1 MTDKLRKYVLP
12 NIPYVFIGWIFL
24 KLGTAYRLAAG
35 AGFGEKLLGLGQTI
49 GAAFADFA
57 PGRALFDWLVGIV
70 GAVAFR
76 LLIYFKSKN
85 AKKFRRDEEYGSARW
100 GSEKDIRPFV
110 DPKFENNMILTA
122 TERLTMNTRP
132 KNPANARN
140 LNFCGIGSSGSGK
153 TRFWLTPQLLQ
164 AHSSYVVVDPKG
176 GVLGQVGAFLQ
187 RRGYK
192 IKVFNSIDF
201 SKSMHYNPLAYI
213 KTEADILKFVNA
225 LISNTKG
232 EGKEGDPFW
241 TKAETLLY
249 CALLGYIIFEG
260 AEEDRNMNT
269 LVDMISGMEVKE
281 DDENYKNAVDYMF
294 DGLAKRKPDCFAV
307 KQYRK
312 FKLSSGKT
320 AKSILISCGAR
331 LAPFDIPQ
339 LREIMSYD
347 ELELDRMGDRRT
359 ATFFCISDTDS
370 TYNFLVALAF
380 SQMFNLLCE
389 RANNVHGGRLPHH
402 VRVLWDEAANTG
414 QVPQLEKLVAVIR
427 SREISLCLLYQQLAQ
442 CKAIYDKNAETIL
455 GNMDSVLFLG
465 GRESSTI
472 KEISENWL
480 GKATISMQTEG
491 RSRGQSESYSQNTQR
506 LGRELMTPSELATM
520 PGDRCILQL
529 RGLPP
534 FYSKKYDLK
543 QHPNYKYTAEA
554 DKVKNAFDLNSLV
567 TRRMDK
573 LNPNETYTVYKVD
586 VPDEALTGE
595 DEDIL
600 NYPDMSAYDNLKL
613 KCICVGLH
621 RPGYIENILNIVGL
635 GNVGKKKV
643 GHFSL
648 GMKQRLGIGMALVG
662 EPDVLVLDEP
672 INGLDPEGIAEVR
685 ETLLRLNKEK
695 GLTIIISS
703 HILEELSKIATNYA
717 IIDKGQ
723 LVKELSREE
732 LEATCREHIEI
743 KMEHPDLALPVLD
756 ALGFKDYRV
765 ADENTIH
772 IFERLNESGKITMEL
787 SRKNIYIHSISVT
800 NESIEDYFLRL
811 TGGVDHA

>member
-1 MTDKLRKYVLP
+1 MPTDKIRKYILP
-12 NIPYVFIGWIFL
+12 NIPYLFIGWAFL

-35 AGFGEKLLGLGQTI
+35 VNAVEKLLGLMQTI
-49 GAAFADFA
+49 GVAFADFSPGLA
-57 PGRALFDWLVGIV
+57 PFDWLVGIV

-100 GSEKDIRPFV
+100 GTEKDIKPFV
-110 DPKFENNMILTA
+110 DPKFENNIILTG
-122 TERLTMNTRP
+122 TEKLTINTRP

-140 LNFCGIGSSGSGK
+140 LNACVIGSSGSGK

-176 GVLGQVGAFLQ
+176 GVLSQVGAFLQ

-260 AEEDRNMNT
+260 SEEERNMNT

-281 DDENYKNAVDYMF
+281 DDEDFLNAVDYMF
-294 DGLAKRKPDCFAV
+294 KGLEQRKPDCFAV
-307 KQYRK
+307 KQYK
-312 FKLSSGKT
+312 KYKLSSGKT

-389 RANNVHGGRLPHH
+389 RADNVHGGRLPHH

-414 QVPQLEKLVAVIR
+414 QVPNLEKLVAVIR
-427 SREISLCLLYQQLAQ
+427 SREVSLTLFYQQLAQ

-455 GNMDSVLFLG
+455 GNMDSVIFLG
-465 GRESSTI
+465 GREASTI

-480 GKATISMQTEG
+480 GKATISMQTDG
-491 RSRGQSESYSQNTQR
+491 RTRGQSESYSQNNQR
-506 LGRELMTPSELATM
+506 VGRELMTPSELATM

-554 DKVKNAFDLNSLV
+554 DKKKNAFDLDRLIN
-567 TRRMDK
+567 RRRRPG
-573 LNPNETYTVYKVD
+573 LNEECEVYEAI
-586 VPDEALTGE
+586 VPDEALTDE

-600 NYPDMSAYDNLKL
+600 NYDDLDDPDAF
-613 KCICVGLH
+613 V
-621 RPGYIENILNIVGL
+621 
-635 GNVGKKKV
+635 
-643 GHFSL
+643 
-648 GMKQRLGIGMALVG
+648 
-662 EPDVLVLDEP
+662 
-672 INGLDPEGIAEVR
+672 
-685 ETLLRLNKEK
+685 
-695 GLTIIISS
+695 
-703 HILEELSKIATNYA
+703 
-717 IIDKGQ
+717 
-723 LVKELSREE
+723 
-732 LEATCREHIEI
+732 
-743 KMEHPDLALPVLD
+743 
-756 ALGFKDYRV
+756 
-765 ADENTIH
+765 
-772 IFERLNESGKITMEL
+772 
-787 SRKNIYIHSISVT
+787 
-800 NESIEDYFLRL
+800 
-811 TGGVDHA
+811 

>member
-1 MTDKLRKYVLP
+1 MKTDKLRKFLIP
-12 NIPYVFIGWIFL
+12 NIPYVFIGWAFL
-24 KLGTAYRLAAG
+24 KLSTAYRLAAG
-35 AGFGEKLLGLGQTI
+35 AGFLTKVMGIGQTI
-49 GAAFADFA
+49 GPAFADFA
-57 PGRALFDWLVGIV
+57 PGLNPVDWLVGIV

-76 LLIYFKSKN
+76 LFIHMKSKK

-100 GSEKDIRPFV
+100 GNEKDIKPFV
-110 DPKFENNMILTA
+110 DPKFENNVILTG
-122 TERLTMNTRP
+122 TEFLTMNTRP
-132 KNPANARN
+132 KIPANARN
-140 LNFCGIGSSGSGK
+140 LNTCVIGSSGSGK

-164 AHSSYVVVDPKG
+164 AHSSFVVVDPKG
-176 GVLGQVGAFLQ
+176 GVLSQVGSFLQ
-187 RRGYK
+187 KRGYK

-213 KTEADILKFVNA
+213 KNESDILKFVNA

-281 DDENYKNAVDYMF
+281 DDEDFMNAVDYMF
-294 DGLAKRKPDCFAV
+294 AGLEKRKPDCFAV
-307 KQYRK
+307 KQYK
-312 FKLSSGKT
+312 KYKLSSGKT

-389 RANNVHGGRLPHH
+389 RADNVHGGRLPHH

-414 QVPQLEKLVAVIR
+414 QVPGLEKLVAVIR
-427 SREISLCLLYQQLAQ
+427 SREVSLVLLYQQLAQ

-455 GNMDSVLFLG
+455 GNMDSVIFLG
-465 GRESSTI
+465 GREASTI

-480 GKATISMQTEG
+480 GKSTISMQTDG
-491 RSRGQSESYSQNTQR
+491 RTRGQSESYSQNIQR

-534 FYSKKYDLK
+534 FYSRKYDLK
-543 QHPNYKYTAEA
+543 QHPNYKFTAEA
-554 DKVKNAFDLNSLV
+554 DKKNAFNLDRLIN
-567 TRRMDK
+567 RRRR
-573 LNPNETYTVYKVD
+573 PGSNEVCEVYEVD
-586 VPDEALTGE
+586 VPAKALTEE

-600 NYPDMSAYDNLKL
+600 NYDDLDDPDA
-613 KCICVGLH
+613 
-621 RPGYIENILNIVGL
+621 
-635 GNVGKKKV
+635 
-643 GHFSL
+643 F
-648 GMKQRLGIGMALVG
+648 A
-662 EPDVLVLDEP
+662 
-672 INGLDPEGIAEVR
+672 
-685 ETLLRLNKEK
+685 
-695 GLTIIISS
+695 
-703 HILEELSKIATNYA
+703 
-717 IIDKGQ
+717 
-723 LVKELSREE
+723 
-732 LEATCREHIEI
+732 
-743 KMEHPDLALPVLD
+743 
-756 ALGFKDYRV
+756 
-765 ADENTIH
+765 
-772 IFERLNESGKITMEL
+772 
-787 SRKNIYIHSISVT
+787 
-800 NESIEDYFLRL
+800 
-811 TGGVDHA
+811 

>member
-1 MTDKLRKYVLP
+1 MVTDKLRKYLLP
-12 NIPYVFIGWIFL
+12 NIPYVFIGWAFL

-35 AGFGEKLLGLGQTI
+35 SDFAHKLIGLGQTI
-49 GAAFADFA
+49 GPVFADLA
-57 PGRALFDWLVGIV
+57 PGIVPFDWLVGIV
-70 GAVAFR
+70 GALAFR
-76 LLIYFKSKN
+76 LLIHFKSKN
-85 AKKFRRDEEYGSARW
+85 AKKYRRDAEYGSARW
-100 GSEKDIRPFV
+100 GNEKDIKPFV
-110 DPKFENNMILTA
+110 DPKFENNMLLTA

-176 GVLGQVGAFLQ
+176 SVLGQVGTFLQ
-187 RRGYK
+187 NRGYK

-201 SKSMHYNPLAYI
+201 SKSMHYNPLSYI
-213 KTEADILKFVNA
+213 RNEADILKFVNA

-241 TKAETLLY
+241 QKSETLLY
-249 CALLGYIIFEG
+249 CALIAYIIFEG
-260 AEEDRNMNT
+260 PEEDRNMNT

-281 DDENYKNAVDYMF
+281 DDDEFMSAVDYMF
-294 DGLAKRKPDCFAV
+294 KGLEKRKPDCFAV
-307 KQYRK
+307 KQYK
-312 FKLSSGKT
+312 KYKLASGKT

-389 RANNVHGGRLPHH
+389 RADNVHGGRLPHH

-414 QVPQLEKLVAVIR
+414 QVPGLEKLVAVIR

-465 GRESSTI
+465 GREASTI

-491 RSRGQSESYSQNTQR
+491 RSRGNSESYSQNTQR

-520 PGDRCILQL
+520 PGDRCVLQL

-534 FYSKKYDLK
+534 FYSRKYD
-543 QHPNYKYTAEA
+543 
-554 DKVKNAFDLNSLV
+554 
-567 TRRMDK
+567 
-573 LNPNETYTVYKVD
+573 
-586 VPDEALTGE
+586 
-595 DEDIL
+595 
-600 NYPDMSAYDNLKL
+600 
-613 KCICVGLH
+613 
-621 RPGYIENILNIVGL
+621 
-635 GNVGKKKV
+635 
-643 GHFSL
+643 
-648 GMKQRLGIGMALVG
+648 
-662 EPDVLVLDEP
+662 
-672 INGLDPEGIAEVR
+672 
-685 ETLLRLNKEK
+685 
-695 GLTIIISS
+695 
-703 HILEELSKIATNYA
+703 
-717 IIDKGQ
+717 
-723 LVKELSREE
+723 
-732 LEATCREHIEI
+732 
-743 KMEHPDLALPVLD
+743 
-756 ALGFKDYRV
+756 
-765 ADENTIH
+765 
-772 IFERLNESGKITMEL
+772 
-787 SRKNIYIHSISVT
+787 
-800 NESIEDYFLRL
+800 
-811 TGGVDHA
+811 